1 MTVKEVIDICDKTKP
16 NQYDKEVKIKWLLTL
31 ESRIKNELF
40 LTHDNEGKEFTDLD
54 NFGEDTELFVGL
66 PYDDIYTLYVGSLI
80 DFHNAE
86 YGRYNNTVD
95 LFNSK
100 FKDFANH
107 YNSTVMPLSEKLK
120 Y

>member
-1 MTVKEVIDICDKTKP
+1 
-16 NQYDKEVKIKWLLTL
+16 
-31 ESRIKNELF
+31 
-40 LTHDNEGKEFTDLD
+40 
-54 NFGEDTELFVGL
+54 
-66 PYDDIYTLYVGSLI
+66 VGSLI

-95 LFNSK
+95 LFNAK

-107 YNSTVMPLSEKLK
+107 YNNTVMPLTEKLT